1 MQQKLRREFPKFL
14 HTLRAAVVPRCNF
27 PTYFRALPEIRD
39 KIPSNSKTMGPE
51 HQSAAD
57 GFVIAML
64 VMMALSLGV
73 VALLFFCMRRNA
85 ARRDHQVDE
94 LLEEMEETE
103 RKQKQAALGDVP
115 KPQPWE
121 RDGDWW
127 KS

>member
-1 MQQKLRREFPKFL
+1 MQQKLRSEFPKLL
-14 HTLRAAVVPRCNF
+14 HIRTTKVGPRCNF
-27 PTYFRALPEIRD
+27 PTYFRALSEIHG
-39 KIPSNSKTMGPE
+39 KIPRNSKTMGPE

-85 ARRDHQVDE
+85 GRRDHQVDE

-103 RKQKQAALGDVP
+103 SKQKQAALGDVP